1 MLEFSDFNGGPSQSL
16 IEKIFLT
23 LEVSEIIKFSHPK
36 PWDDLSFL
44 THLYVKKRYSL
55 RRISRELGCGKSV
68 VRRKLSEAGIEI
80 IDQKIEIDSALA
92 RKVKDLRE
100 SGLSYQKIA
109 EMFNLWRV
117 ETRSGEG
124 IWHAKTVRDL
134 KTLS

>member
-1 MLEFSDFNGGPSQSL
+1 M
-16 IEKIFLT
+16 
-23 LEVSEIIKFSHPK
+23 
-36 PWDDLSFL
+36 SFL